1 VDSCEVLIV
10 GGGPG
15 GSTCARELAAAG
27 VDVCVIDKSGFPR
40 DKVCAGWITPQ
51 VVRSLELDLDEYA
64 LGRTLQPIRAFT
76 SGALEDGASAVVA
89 YDEVVSHA
97 IRRCEFDDYLLRR
110 SGAGLR
116 LGESVRRIERDAR
129 GWVVNGEI
137 AARMLVGAGGHF
149 CPVARWLGAEL
160 GGGESIVA
168 AQEAE
173 FTLSPEQAA
182 RCTLRGEQAELYFCS
197 DLRGYGWCVRKGD
210 MLNIGLGR
218 EDNHALAEHVQAFW
232 EWLERVGK
240 VPDGLEPRF
249 KGHAYLLYSRSRR
262 PLMRDGVLLVGD
274 AAGLAYPQSGEGIR
288 PAVESGI
295 MAAQAILAAR
305 GDYRRTRLARYLGL
319 LATRYG
325 RRSGSRARPPH
336 TSGTFSRMRNVIAR
350 NLLVNPHFA
359 RRVVLDEWFLHRR
372 QPALRAFAAGAR
384 PVPRAAR
391 STDASARAASRE
403 ASLRGR

>member
-1 VDSCEVLIV
+1 MDSCEVLIV

-27 VDVCVIDKSGFPR
+27 VDVCLIDKSGFPR

-76 SGALEDGASAVVA
+76 TGTLDDGAAAVVA
-89 YDEVVSHA
+89 YDDVVSHA

-116 LGESVRRIERDAR
+116 LGESVRHIERDAR
-129 GWVVNGEI
+129 GWVVNGDI
-137 AARMLVGAGGHF
+137 SARMLVGAGGHF
-149 CPVARWLGAEL
+149 CPVARWLGAQL

-173 FTLSPEQAA
+173 FELSQEQAA
-182 RCTLRGEQAELYFCS
+182 TCTLRGEQAELYFCN

-210 MLNIGLGR
+210 MLNVGLGR
-218 EDNHALAEHVQAFW
+218 EDNRALAEHVQAFW
-232 EWLERVGK
+232 EWLENVGK
-240 VPDGLEPRF
+240 VPRGLEPRF
-249 KGHAYLLYSRSRR
+249 KGHAYLLYSRARR
-262 PLMRDGVLLVGD
+262 PLLRDGVLLVGD

-305 GDYRRTRLARYLGL
+305 GDYRRARLARYLGL

-325 RRSGSRARPPH
+325 RRNAPHARPAR
-336 TSGTFSRMRNVIAR
+336 SAGAIARLRNVIAR
-350 NLLVNPHFA
+350 KLLVNPQFA

-384 PVPRAAR
+384 PVPRVTRASDPPAHAAQR
-391 STDASARAASRE
+391 
-403 ASLRGR
+403 